1 MKKVYSNIF
10 FTLIAIMMAV
20 YLTCD
25 IFSLWDSRPLKFA
38 VSALIT
44 LFGLRLINK
53 KESRF
58 VAAGLIFTLAA
69 DVFLVLL
76 NKYIYGVI
84 LFIVAQLFYAVYLT
98 CLSNKVVFK
107 ELLKRIIPAIICSVA
122 FYLFGFGENI
132 VVPAAYAVCIG
143 VNIAH
148 AVELQVQKPCR
159 KHLLLAVGF
168 IIFVCGDICVGLRH
182 LPPDIITENVASVLY
197 LITWIS
203 YPPSQIMVL
212 ASTGIFSPSLCKTK
226 PIS

>member
-1 MKKVYSNIF
+1 MRKIFSYLF
-10 FTLIAIMMAV
+10 FTSVAVMMAV

-25 IFSLWDSRPLKFA
+25 IFSLWDSRPLKFS

-44 LFGLRLINK
+44 LFGLWLINK
-53 KESRF
+53 KEVRF
-58 VAAGLIFTLAA
+58 VGIGLILTLGA
-69 DVFLVLL
+69 DVFLVLM
-76 NKYIYGVI
+76 NKYIYGVV
-84 LFIVAQLFYAVYLT
+84 LFIFAQLFYAAYLT
-98 CLSNKVVFK
+98 CLSGKTLWK
-107 ELLKRIIPAIICSVA
+107 EILKRIIPAIVCSLI
-122 FYLFGFGENI
+122 FCLLGFGENI

-148 AVELQVQKPCR
+148 AVELQIKKPCK

-182 LPPDIITENVASVLY
+182 LPSEIIPENVKSILY

-212 ASTGIFSPSLCKTK
+212 ASTGIFQRSKLKENT
-226 PIS
+226 